1 MCKHFIGTMRLHH
14 LSSILS
20 ILLRMTVFSAPVLA
34 PVSANAAAPYAESD
48 DTLADQLDEIIVTAQ
63 KRTERL
69 QEVPLSV
76 SSINATTLLE
86 QNKLSARDY
95 LAQVPG
101 VALDEVGAGQDQL
114 TIRGIAT
121 GYGTNPLVGI
131 TIDDVPF
138 GSSVYSS
145 LGCCILPELDPS
157 ELDRIEVL
165 RGPQGTLYGANAMGG
180 LVKYVTSTPSS
191 TESAGRAELD
201 ASSVAHGNQGYGI
214 RADYS
219 SPLLTDRFALQVGA
233 FDRQDSGY
241 INDLLQNRSNVNET
255 HVSGGRAALT
265 GKPNDALSIGLSA
278 LYQQTKMDGSDM
290 VDIALSGAP
299 LYGPYEHE
307 RMPGTDGLDTHLQ
320 FYSLNLTADLGRAL
334 LTSLT
339 GYQRLYFSNPTD
351 ETPAFSALLP
361 LFYPGVPNLGIGFQ
375 NIIHTDRW
383 TQEFRAASSGLE
395 RWQYVAGLFYS
406 GETNKVNQLLAP
418 ATYTTGEPLT
428 QLPTFLTSAVG
439 QNYKQYA
446 AFADITLN
454 LNSQFDIAAGGRY
467 SHNEQDIFLTQSGLI
482 AGAPTV
488 STSNPENPTTYSFTA
503 RYRFNTERM
512 FYARVASGFR
522 TGGPNF
528 NYPPGHQSF
537 EPDTTV
543 NYELGSKNQWLDR
556 RLTLDTAIYFID
568 WHKIQVLQTTSSGL
582 TYFTNAGTAS
592 SKGIEMT
599 LNFRPIRELRIVG
612 AISYDDAKLTQDAPP
627 NSFYGL
633 SGDRLPFTADWT
645 ANLAGDYERPVVAAI
660 SMFAGVS
667 VTYTGPRLIDFSPV
681 AAVPRL
687 PLPAFTSVDLR
698 CGVRLERLRA
708 TLFVRN
714 VADTRGYVGGL
725 DFTAGTSNSPTGPW
739 TAALIT
745 PRTVGVSLMMNL

>member
-1 MCKHFIGTMRLHH
+1 MKRQPPRGFTPAILPRLCFGAIAVFGQ
-14 LSSILS
+14 SIT
-20 ILLRMTVFSAPVLA
+20 RAAGPFTESADA
-34 PVSANAAAPYAESD
+34 
-48 DTLADQLDEIIVTAQ
+48 LADQLDEIIVTAE

-76 SSINATTLLE
+76 SSINATALLE
-86 QNKLSARDY
+86 QNKLSARNY
-95 LAQVPG
+95 LTQVPG

-180 LVKYVTSTPSS
+180 LLKYVTSAPSL
-191 TESAGRAELD
+191 TESTGRAELD

-214 RADYS
+214 RAVYS
-219 SPLLTDRFALQVGA
+219 TPLVTDRFALQVGA
-233 FDRQDSGY
+233 FDRQDPGY
-241 INDLLQNRSNVNET
+241 IYDPLQKSSNVNET
-255 HVSGGRAALT
+255 HVSGGRVALT
-265 GKPNDALSIGLSA
+265 GKPNDVLTIRLSA
-278 LYQQTKMDGSDM
+278 LYQHTGMDGSDM

-320 FYSLNLTADLGRAL
+320 FYSLNLSADLGRAS
-334 LTSLT
+334 LTSLS

-351 ETPAFSALLP
+351 ETPAFSALFP
-361 LFYPGVPNLGIGFQ
+361 VFYPGVSNLGIGFQ
-375 NIIHTDRW
+375 NIIHTDRF
-383 TQEFRAASSGLE
+383 TQELRAASSGQE
-395 RWQYVAGLFYS
+395 RWQYLAGLFYS
-406 GETNKVNQLLAP
+406 DETNTVDQLLAP

-428 QLPTFLTSAVG
+428 QLPTFLTSVVG
-439 QNYKQYA
+439 QAYKQYA
-446 AFADITLN
+446 AFADVTLN
-454 LNSQFDIAAGGRY
+454 LSPQFDMTAGGRY
-467 SHNEQDIFLTQSGLI
+467 SHNEQNIFLSQSGLI
-482 AGAPTV
+482 AGAPTE
-488 STSNPENPTTYSFTA
+488 SASDTENPTTYSFTA
-503 RYRFNTERM
+503 RYRFNPERM
-512 FYARVASGFR
+512 LYARVASGFR

-543 NYELGSKNQWLDR
+543 NYELGMKSQWLDR
-556 RLTLDTAIYFID
+556 RLTLDTAVYFID

-592 SKGIEMT
+592 SKGIEML
-599 LNFRPIRELRIVG
+599 LNFRPVRSLRIAGSV
-612 AISYDDAKLTQDAPP
+612 SYDDAKLTQDAPA
-627 NSFYGL
+627 NTFYGL
-633 SGDRLPFTADWT
+633 AGDRLPFTADWS
-645 ANLAGDYERPVVAAI
+645 ANLTADYERPVAAAL
-660 SMFAGVS
+660 SMFAGVTA
-667 VTYTGPRLIDFSPV
+667 TYTGPRLIDFSPV

-687 PLPAFTSVDLR
+687 PMPAFTSVDLR
-698 CGVRLERLRA
+698 CGVSLERLRA

-714 VADTRGYVGGL
+714 VGDTRGYVGGL
-725 DFTAGTSNSPTGPW
+725 DFTAGTTNSPTGPW

-745 PRTVGVSLMMNL
+745 PRTVGVSLTMDF

>member
-1 MCKHFIGTMRLHH
+1 M
-14 LSSILS
+14 
-20 ILLRMTVFSAPVLA
+20 VSAAVLG
-34 PVSANAAAPYAESD
+34 PLSANAAAPNAESG
-48 DTLADQLDEIIVTAQ
+48 DTLAEQLDEIIVTAQ

-76 SSINATTLLE
+76 SSMNATTLLE
-86 QNKLSARDY
+86 RNKLSARDY
-95 LAQVPG
+95 LTQVPG

-157 ELDRIEVL
+157 QLDRIEVL

-180 LVKYVTSTPSS
+180 LLKYVTSTPSP
-191 TESAGRAELD
+191 TESTGRAELD

-214 RADYS
+214 RAVYS
-219 SPLLTDRFALQVGA
+219 TPLVTDQFALQVGA
-233 FDRQDSGY
+233 FDRQDPGY
-241 INDLLQNRSNVNET
+241 IYDPLQNRSNVNET
-255 HVSGGRAALT
+255 HVSGARVALS
-265 GKPNDALSIGLSA
+265 GKPNDVLSFRLSA

-320 FYSLNLTADLGRAL
+320 FYSFNLTADLGRAL

-339 GYQRLYFSNPTD
+339 GYQRLYFSNPFD
-351 ETPAFSALLP
+351 ETPAFNALFP
-361 LFYPGVPNLGIGFQ
+361 VFYPGVPNLGIGFQ

-383 TQEFRAASSGLE
+383 TQEFRAASQGQE

-406 GETNKVNQLLAP
+406 AETNNVNQLLYP
-418 ATYTTGEPLT
+418 AIYTTGEIVT

-446 AFADITLN
+446 AFADVTLN
-454 LNSQFDIAAGGRY
+454 LSSHFDVTAGGRY
-467 SHNEQDIFLTQSGLI
+467 SHNKQDISLTQSGLI
-482 AGAPTV
+482 AGAPTE
-488 STSNPENPTTYSFTA
+488 SASNTENPTTYSFTA
-503 RYRFNTERM
+503 RYRFNAERM
-512 FYARVASGFR
+512 IYARVASGFR

-543 NYELGSKNQWLDR
+543 NYELGWKSQWLER
-556 RLTLDTAIYFID
+556 RLTFDAAVYFID

-582 TYFTNAGTAS
+582 TYFTNGGTAS
-592 SKGIEMT
+592 SAGIEMM
-599 LNFRPIRELRIVG
+599 LNYRPVRELRV
-612 AISYDDAKLTQDAPP
+612 AASVSHDDAKLAQNAPP
-627 NSFYGL
+627 NTFYGL
-633 SGDRLPFTADWT
+633 SGDRLPFSADWT
-645 ANLAGDYERPVVAAI
+645 ANLTGDFERPIAAALTLV
-660 SMFAGVS
+660 AGVS
-667 VTYTGPRLIDFSPV
+667 ATYTGRRLIDFSPV
-681 AAVPRL
+681 ATVPRL

-698 CGVRLERLRA
+698 CGVRRERLRA

-725 DFTAGTSNSPTGPW
+725 DFTAGTTNSPTGPW
-739 TAALIT
+739 TAALIM
-745 PRTVGVSLMMNL
+745 PRTVGVSLMMDL